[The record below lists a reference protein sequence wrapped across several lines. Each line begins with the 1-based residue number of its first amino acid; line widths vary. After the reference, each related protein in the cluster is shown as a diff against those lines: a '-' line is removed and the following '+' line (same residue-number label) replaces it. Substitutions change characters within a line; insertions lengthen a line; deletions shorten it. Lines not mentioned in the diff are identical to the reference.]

1 MRGVDFK
8 TQLKKISADVGFSS
22 VAITDPENI
31 EDSTKERFN
40 EFVEN
45 NWNADMDWLEKRI
58 DERVTPKKLW
68 PSVKSVLVFTDDYTP
83 EKNPLRK
90 LKYTEM
96 ANLSVFVSKRDYHK
110 VVKTKLKLVAAWIK
124 NIDCDLKIFV
134 DSSGNRKPLAQLS
147 GLGWQGKH
155 TNLVSK
161 KWEIGS
167 LSV

>member
-1 MRGVDFK
+1 MG
-8 TQLKKISADVGFSS
+8 
-22 VAITDPENI
+22 
-31 EDSTKERFN
+31 
-40 EFVEN
+40 
-45 NWNADMDWLEKRI
+45 WLEKRI

-90 LKYTEM
+90 LKYKEM

-110 VVKTKLKLVAAWIK
+110 VVKTKLKLVASWIKK

-134 DSSGNRKPLAQLS
+134 DTAPVIEKPLAQLS

-161 KWEIGS
+161 KMGNWFFIGIIYIDKDLPVDKPEQDNCGTCTCVWIFAQRTFS
-167 LSV
+167 RRV